1 MIGRLDCRVA
11 VDSGSGGSVD
21 RVVAAAGAVG
31 VFAMLLFCFVGMAVM
46 GIFVV
51 ATVSGP
57 QLTSNKIV
65 INPARYSLIR
75 RNQLDSILE
84 L

>member
-1 MIGRLDCRVA
+1 VA
-11 VDSGSGGSVD
+11 VDSGSGGRVD

-31 VFAMLLFCFVGMAVM
+31 VFAMLLFSFVGVPVM
-46 GIFVV
+46 GVFVV
-51 ATVSGP
+51 EAVSDP

-75 RNQLDSILE
+75 
-84 L
+84 

>member
-11 VDSGSGGSVD
+11 VDSGSGGRVD

-46 GIFVV
+46 GVFVV

-57 QLTSNKIV
+57 QLTSNKIL
-65 INPARYSLIR
+65 INPVKYSLIK
-75 RNQLDSILE
+75 RNMSNSILE